1 MKHSA
6 MLKFVVMLSAVLAL
20 YLGGC
25 VEVNNPDISPINF
38 QSTLRF
44 VDLANM
50 SGSSMVVNIDKSASA
65 IVSVAFQGSSPYI
78 SIPSGTRFFSFAYG
92 ATNDT
97 LRQPLTP
104 NYKYTFFSVYEPT
117 NGDAARTYAL
127 VAERNT
133 YTGTKAFPSGSQLV
147 QFFNM
152 SSDTTPTVSGGL
164 TFHLMTA
171 TWDTSNASPVGF
183 AGASPY
189 WSAATASSPEF
200 MVVGSAGDTLITA
213 TAVGAGDGRYGIVF
227 SGSKKASSWSAKV
240 FKED

>member
-25 VEVNNPDISPINF
+25 VEVNNPNITPIDF
-38 QSTLRF
+38 QSPVRF
-44 VDLANM
+44 INLANT
-50 SGSSMVVNIDKSASA
+50 GSSMVVNVDKSTTATA
-65 IVSVAFQGSSPYI
+65 TVAFQAASSYY
-78 SIPSGTRFFSFAYG
+78 SLPSGSRFFSFTYG
-92 ATNDT
+92 AANDT

-104 NYKYTFFSVYEPT
+104 DYKYTFFSVFEPT
-117 NGDAARTYAL
+117 VPGMVRTYSL

-133 YTGTKAFPSGSQLV
+133 YTGTKAFAAGSQKV

-183 AGASPY
+183 GGGSPY
-189 WSAATASSPEF
+189 WSAPTANSPQF

-213 TAVGAGDGRYGIVF
+213 TAVGAGDGSFGIVF
-227 SGSKKASSWSAKV
+227 SGSKAASSWSAKV